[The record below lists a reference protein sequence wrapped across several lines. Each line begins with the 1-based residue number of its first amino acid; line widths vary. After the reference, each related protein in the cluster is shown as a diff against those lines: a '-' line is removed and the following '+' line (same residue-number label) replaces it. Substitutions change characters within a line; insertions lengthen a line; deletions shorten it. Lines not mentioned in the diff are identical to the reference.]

1 MDWEGYAKSAEQD
14 NAFIYHECG
23 RRLGA
28 TAKETLMTYGHI
40 LFVLSLS
47 LILKLLEYPK
57 CHLFVFMVYVN
68 PSITIYS

>member
-47 LILKLLEYPK
+47 LILK
-57 CHLFVFMVYVN
+57 
-68 PSITIYS
+68 